1 MLALTIETIKTK
13 NMGQAWDKRKPHD
26 QNADSTENQKQNQQN
41 SGNIGREE
49 GADINR
55 QDQNRFEQGQ
65 FGTTAERGS
74 GSIGHSGHVD
84 GRNESDIDYGSQ
96 GNNPAGNYTGNAED
110 NWKQGTEGSPG
121 KGYSDAGTAGNAGP
135 GGTSGQSGENYG
147 TAGTSAESQGV
158 SGTHRPGGDNYQYQP
173 TANTTLNQ
181 GNTTIEGNPE
191 LNKPDQNKPGVH
203 NMDEDFDDDDD
214 PRNEL
219 L

>member
-1 MLALTIETIKTK
+1 
-13 NMGQAWDKRKPHD
+13 MGHAWDKRRPQD
-26 QNADSTENQKQNQQN
+26 ENADSTENQNQDQKN

-55 QDQNRFEQGQ
+55 RNQTSFEEGQ
-65 FGTTAERGS
+65 FGTTAEHGS
-74 GSIGHSGHVD
+74 GSIGHSGHLD
-84 GRNESDIDYGSQ
+84 GRTENEIDYGSQ

-121 KGYSDAGTAGNAGP
+121 KGYSDAGTAGNMGP
-135 GGTSGQSGENYG
+135 GGASGQSGENYG

-158 SGTHRPGGDNYQYQP
+158 SGTHRPGGDSFQHQP
-173 TANTTLNQ
+173 TSNTPLNQ
-181 GNTTIEGNPE
+181 GNPWVEGNPE
-191 LNKPDQNKPGVH
+191 LNKPGQKKPDIH
-203 NMDEDFDDDDD
+203 NLDEDFDDDDD